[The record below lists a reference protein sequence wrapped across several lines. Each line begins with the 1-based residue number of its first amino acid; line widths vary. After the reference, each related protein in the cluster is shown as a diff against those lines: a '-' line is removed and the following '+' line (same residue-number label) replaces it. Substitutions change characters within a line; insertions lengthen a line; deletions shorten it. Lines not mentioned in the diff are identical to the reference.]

1 MTTQEFR
8 NQIFSLAERLYP
20 MVRRMLKT
28 EEESKDAIQDVM
40 LKLWKKRNQL
50 QDHPHPSAFV
60 FLTARNHCLDVLR
73 KRKLPLVDSPAESQ
87 MRSYSGHEDFKLR
100 ELVALIENLLQD
112 SPKKHR
118 DILLMRDL
126 DGMEYQEIA
135 LITGLKVEYVRVI
148 VSRTR
153 MFVQQHLKKNYNYE

>member
-1 MTTQEFR
+1 
-8 NQIFSLAERLYP
+8 
-20 MVRRMLKT
+20 MVKRILKT
-28 EEESKDAIQDVM
+28 EEDAKDAIQEVM
-40 LKLWKKRNQL
+40 VKLWKKRNQL
-50 QDHPHPSAFV
+50 NDHPHPSAFV

-73 KRKLPLVDSPAESQ
+73 RRKLPLVDAPAESQ
-87 MRSYSGHEDFKLR
+87 MGSYTGLEDFKLR

-135 LITGLKVEYVRVI
+135 LIVGLKVEYVRVI

-153 MFVQQHLKKNYNYE
+153 MFVQQQLKKNYNYE